1 MAYMLAVLVCGY
13 SYVLEAVGDAQ
24 GALPAT
30 RTFPPAKPLR
40 LRGGKRGHNSVVV
53 GKTAH
58 QKKMEKWTHFTGGE
72 AFGVDAALSSTGR
85 WNLKPSGEGHD
96 LAPRAGGPPS
106 REKLPGGGR
115 EAARAPKLSRLPRTH
130 TLQPAGPLY
139 ARACESIRRLGV
151 NSVCELGCSDG
162 PLLQA
167 ALARSA
173 DERDTHIHTQTD
185 NIMVW
190 RQTDNIM

>member
-1 MAYMLAVLVCGY
+1 MAYIMLAVLVCGY

-24 GALPAT
+24 GAVPAT
-30 RTFPPAKPLR
+30 CTPPPATLLR

-106 REKLPGGGR
+106 RAKLPAGGR
-115 EAARAPKLSRLPRTH
+115 QAAPAPKLPRLPLPLATWGLCAPFRTAAK
-130 TLQPAGPLY
+130 LEGRWQP
-139 ARACESIRRLGV
+139 E
-151 NSVCELGCSDG
+151 
-162 PLLQA
+162 
-167 ALARSA
+167 
-173 DERDTHIHTQTD
+173 
-185 NIMVW
+185 
-190 RQTDNIM
+190 